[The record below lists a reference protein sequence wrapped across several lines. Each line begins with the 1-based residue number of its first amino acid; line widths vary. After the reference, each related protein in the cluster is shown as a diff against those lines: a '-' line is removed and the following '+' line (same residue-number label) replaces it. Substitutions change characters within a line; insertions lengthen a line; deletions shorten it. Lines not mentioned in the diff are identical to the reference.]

1 MAVPAPLPWP
11 VESRLPGVA
20 WPAVPAPA
28 AAQLF
33 TLLFQLERTQWL
45 APEDLRALQLR
56 QLEQLI
62 RHAAGTVPYYRERLS
77 GKWSAVQPLT
87 WEAFGSFPLLGRT
100 DLQTNGA
107 SMASET
113 PVAQHG
119 PVTDARTSGSTGM
132 PVRVLRTAVDGLFWN
147 AFTLRDHAWHCRD
160 LAGKLCAIRQGV
172 TEAHGD
178 NWGAATRGVIRTGT
192 ASTFPVSRD
201 VAAQMKWLEEQQPDY
216 LLSHPTNVGA
226 LARRSIEQGMRLP
239 RLREVRTSG
248 EALDPEVRGL
258 CREAWG
264 VPVIDMYSANEVGYI
279 ALQCPGTEH
288 YHVMA
293 EGLLVEVLDDAGRAC
308 RPGET
313 GRVVVTTLHNFAMPL
328 VRYVIGDYAEVGV
341 PCPCGRG
348 LPVLTRV
355 LGRVRNMLVLANGG
369 RFWPA
374 FGLRGLVEEL
384 RILQHQI
391 VQKTTDLIEARLAV
405 AAPLDAGQEER
416 LRNQLLSRLPSGF
429 QVRFVYCD
437 GIPRNVGGKYEDF
450 LSEVTASPGP

>member
-1 MAVPAPLPWP
+1 
-11 VESRLPGVA
+11 
-20 WPAVPAPA
+20 
-28 AAQLF
+28 
-33 TLLFQLERTQWL
+33 
-45 APEDLRALQLR
+45 
-56 QLEQLI
+56 
-62 RHAAGTVPYYRERLS
+62 
-77 GKWSAVQPLT
+77 
-87 WEAFGSFPLLGRT
+87 
-100 DLQTNGA
+100 
-107 SMASET
+107 
-113 PVAQHG
+113 
-119 PVTDARTSGSTGM
+119 
-132 PVRVLRTAVDGLFWN
+132 
-147 AFTLRDHAWHCRD
+147 
-160 LAGKLCAIRQGV
+160 
-172 TEAHGD
+172 
-178 NWGAATRGVIRTGT
+178 
-192 ASTFPVSRD
+192 
-201 VAAQMKWLEEQQPDY
+201 
-216 LLSHPTNVGA
+216 
-226 LARRSIEQGMRLP
+226 MRLP

-328 VRYVIGDYAEVGV
+328 VRYVIG
-341 PCPCGRG
+341 
-348 LPVLTRV
+348 
-355 LGRVRNMLVLANGG
+355 
-369 RFWPA
+369 
-374 FGLRGLVEEL
+374 GLVEEL